1 MTERFSHN
9 IGRLHL
15 CIDRNSGR
23 GREIEAASNFCV
35 GGAQLSATAGL
46 LEGGKDLE
54 GVDGV
59 SPTSPFHVRSLVAIT
74 GGAYRSKEVIGVW
87 ARLCLLVAA
96 LLFWKLP

>member
-15 CIDRNSGR
+15 CVDRNSGR

-74 GGAYRSKEVIGVW
+74 GGLIEAGR
-87 ARLCLLVAA
+87 
-96 LLFWKLP
+96 

>member
-35 GGAQLSATAGL
+35 GGAQPSATAGL

-59 SPTSPFHVRSLVAIT
+59 SPHVSVSCEVVLVV
-74 GGAYRSKEVIGVW
+74 GGDNWGLIE
-87 ARLCLLVAA
+87 ARR
-96 LLFWKLP
+96 